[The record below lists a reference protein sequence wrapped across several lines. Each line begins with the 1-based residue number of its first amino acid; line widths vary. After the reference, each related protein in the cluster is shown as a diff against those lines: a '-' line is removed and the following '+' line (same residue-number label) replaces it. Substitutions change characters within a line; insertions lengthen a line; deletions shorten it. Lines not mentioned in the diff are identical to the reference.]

1 MWRIKFFLTIFILLL
16 AASVGGLKAYLDHYV
31 AHQVAQFTQQFAK
44 QAKIHYQSVEVSL
57 LGTISIKSLTIQ
69 NIELGELK
77 IATASISPLY
87 ELYDEKRLP
96 NTLQISLK
104 NLEISTPDIAP
115 PSPWWLKLAKY
126 DAYYVTPRELKNLGY
141 AQLFGDVTL
150 SLQKMTKQ
158 AEFILKINSQQIG
171 NWQLQMQLEDVT
183 TLKQLTTA
191 STTLPLHSFS
201 LNYMDNGF
209 LPKIFNHLAQRTS
222 TTAANLQQQLSQK
235 VQSDLQRNSG
245 ALDASVINPLQQF
258 IHTPR
263 SLTVML
269 EPNPS
274 ISLNSL
280 LLVKPE
286 NLLQRLNLKITA
298 NGRK

>member
-31 AHQVAQFTQQFAK
+31 AHQVVQFTQQFAK

-96 NTLQISLK
+96 NILQISLK

>member
-16 AASVGGLKAYLDHYV
+16 VASVGGLKAYLDHYV

-96 NTLQISLK
+96 NILQISLK

-183 TLKQLTTA
+183 TLKQLITA

-209 LPKIFNHLAQRTS
+209 LSKIFNHLAQRTS